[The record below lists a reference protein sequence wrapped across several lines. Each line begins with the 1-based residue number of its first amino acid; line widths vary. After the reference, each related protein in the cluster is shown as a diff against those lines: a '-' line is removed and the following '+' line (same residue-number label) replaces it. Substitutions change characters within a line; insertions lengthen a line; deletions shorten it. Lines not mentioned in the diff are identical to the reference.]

1 MPSLELS
8 EAELVSLGNNRGDK
22 PEAEP
27 TLHLQKAN
35 EVHPEFAFEDANI
48 ELHTPDQIFWVHQ
61 FQLTKFAKIGK
72 LIHAARKADS
82 VSASDNRIKIVCDGE
97 SVDFYNAFRVMYA
110 PAILGVPEFQVDTLI
125 SALRIASTYDYADL
139 RNFAIDELEKC
150 SLPAIDQI
158 ELSDEFFL
166 PHWEKSAFV
175 DLCYRPEPITSS
187 EARILGIERFAQLA
201 RIREAQQCHRLMELF
216 NKSVQPHYL
225 LAQMEGLDKTSALR
239 RDAEFSSRHA
249 TLPQCDCKVHKN
261 EAEFSSRHA
270 TLPQCDCKV
279 HKNEAGARLLIP
291 CQIHN
296 LAPVILKESR
306 TLFEQ
311 RNELLDRFASL
322 NKAVAAEKLALPAPV
337 ILKESRTLF
346 EQRNELLDRFASL
359 NKAVAAEKLALP
371 EEMKIVSVE
380 SELNGAPWIRRASSQ
395 NGTVM

>member
-1 MPSLELS
+1 MAETPSHPSTPKDPQESFESERMPSLELS

-22 PEAEP
+22 PEAES

-48 ELHTPDQIFWVHQ
+48 ELHTPDQVFWVHE

-82 VSASDNRIKIVCDGE
+82 VSASDNRVKIVCDGE
-97 SVDFYNAFRVMYA
+97 SVDFYNAFRVMYS
-110 PAILGVPEFQVDTLI
+110 PAILGVPEFEVDTLI

-166 PHWEKSAFV
+166 PHWEKPAFV

-187 EARILGIERFAQLA
+187 EAQILGIERFAQLA

-225 LAQMEGLDKTSALR
+225 LAQIEGPDKTSALR
-239 RDAEFSSRHA
+239 RD
-249 TLPQCDCKVHKN
+249 
-261 EAEFSSRHA
+261 AEFSSRHA

-291 CQIHN
+291 CQIHK

-322 NKAVAAEKLALPAPV
+322 NKAVAG
-337 ILKESRTLF
+337 
-346 EQRNELLDRFASL
+346 
-359 NKAVAAEKLALP
+359 EKLALP